1 MKNNETLD
9 LQALRVFASV
19 AELGGFSAAAERLG
33 LPKGRVSQ
41 LVQQLEARLGVR
53 LLQRTTRRV
62 QLMPDGEAVLTRARA
77 LLADAEEL
85 GALFQRAP
93 TELRGHL
100 RLDLPVRLAVNQV
113 LPALPDFLAAHP
125 GLTLDLSST
134 DRRVNPVE
142 EGFDCVLRVGSVG
155 DDSLVAR
162 RLGYLRQLNLASPDY
177 LRRHGEP
184 RHPSDL
190 AEGHRLVQYA
200 QRLPARAP
208 ALFEWQDE
216 SGALQLQP
224 VAAVLRV
231 NHTEAYEA
239 AALAGL
245 GLIQAPPG
253 AQAQIHSGRLRAV
266 LTAYEAPPLPV
277 HLLWPQQRGLS
288 RRTRAL
294 IDWLDGLLR
303 PGLLQQVG

>member
-1 MKNNETLD
+1 MKNNELPD
-9 LQALRVFASV
+9 LPSLRVFAAV
-19 AELGGFSAAAERLG
+19 AELGGFSAAAARLG
-33 LPKGRVSQ
+33 MPKGRVSQ

-62 QLMPDGEAVLTRARA
+62 QLMPDGEVVLARARN

-85 GALFQRAP
+85 AGLFQRAP
-93 TELRGHL
+93 AELRGHL
-100 RLDLPVRLAVNQV
+100 RLDLPVRLAVRQV

-142 EGFDCVLRVGSVG
+142 EGFDCVLRVGAIG

-162 RLGYLRQLNLASPDY
+162 RLGCLRQLNLASPDY
-177 LRRHGEP
+177 LQRHGEP
-184 RHPSDL
+184 RHPAEL
-190 AEGHRLVQYA
+190 AEGHRLVHYA
-200 QRLPARAP
+200 QRLPARTAP
-208 ALFEWQDE
+208 VFEWRDAA
-216 SGALQLQP
+216 GGLQQQT
-224 VAAVLRV
+224 VAAALTV

-245 GLIQAPPG
+245 GLIQAPGQAG
-253 AQAQIHSGRLRAV
+253 ALHTGRLRAV
-266 LTAYEAPPLPV
+266 LSAYEAPPLPV
-277 HLLWPQQRGLS
+277 HLLWPPQRNLS

-294 IDWLDGLLR
+294 IEWLDGLLR
-303 PGLLQQVG
+303 PSLLQQD

>member
-1 MKNNETLD
+1 MKNNEILD

-19 AELGGFSAAAERLG
+19 AERGSFSAAAEALG

-62 QLMPDGEAVLTRARA
+62 QLMPDGEAVLERARG

-85 GALFQRAP
+85 GGLFQRAP

-100 RLDLPVRLAVNQV
+100 RLDLPVRLAVAQV
-113 LPALPDFLAAHP
+113 LPALPQFLAAHP

-134 DRRVNPVE
+134 DRRVNLIE

-162 RLGYLRQLNLASPDY
+162 RLGVLRQLNLASPAY
-177 LRRHGEP
+177 LARHGEP
-184 RHPSDL
+184 QHPRDL
-190 AEGHRLVQYA
+190 AEGHRLVHYA
-200 QRLPARAP
+200 QRLPTRSP
-208 ALFEWQDE
+208 PVFEWLDE
-216 SGALQLQP
+216 SGQLQRQAM
-224 VAAVLRV
+224 VAALSV

-245 GLIQAPPG
+245 GLIQAPPSTG
-253 AQAQIHSGRLRAV
+253 SQLHTGRLRAV
-266 LTAYEAPPLPV
+266 MTSYEAPPLPV
-277 HLLWPQQRGLS
+277 HLLWPQQRHLS

-303 PGLLQQVG
+303 PQLLQA

>member
-1 MKNNETLD
+1 MKNNELMN

-19 AELGGFSAAAERLG
+19 ADRGSFSAAADALG

-41 LVQQLEARLGVR
+41 LVQQLEAHLGVR

-62 QLMPDGEAVLTRARA
+62 QLMPDGEAVLERARA

-93 TELRGHL
+93 AELRGHL
-100 RLDLPVRLAVNQV
+100 RLDLPVRVAVTQV
-113 LPALPDFLAAHP
+113 LPALPQFLAAHP

-142 EGFDCVLRVGSVG
+142 EGFDCVLRVGAIG

-162 RLGYLRQLNLASPDY
+162 RLGVLRQLNLASPDY
-177 LRRHGEP
+177 LARHGEP
-184 RHPSDL
+184 QHPQDL
-190 AEGHRLVQYA
+190 ADGHRLVHYA
-200 QRLPARAP
+200 QRLPTRSP
-208 ALFEWQDE
+208 PVFEWLDA
-216 SGALQLQP
+216 SGQLQRQA
-224 VAAVLRV
+224 VAAVLSV

-253 AQAQIHSGRLRAV
+253 AGSSLHTGRLRAV
-266 LTAYEAPPLPV
+266 MTAYEAAPLPV
-277 HLLWPQQRGLS
+277 HLLWPRQRGLS

-294 IDWLDGLLR
+294 IEWLDGLLR
-303 PGLLQQVG
+303 PSLLQ

>member
-1 MKNNETLD
+1 MKNNELLD
-9 LQALRVFASV
+9 LQALRVFARV
-19 AELGGFSAAAERLG
+19 AELGSFSAAADALG

-62 QLMPDGEAVLTRARA
+62 QLMPDGEAVLERARL

-85 GALFQRAP
+85 GGLFQRAP
-93 TELRGHL
+93 GDLRGHL

-113 LPALPDFLAAHP
+113 LPALPAFLAAHP

-134 DRRVNPVE
+134 DRRVNPIE
-142 EGFDCVLRVGSVG
+142 EGFDCVLRVGSLG

-162 RLGYLRQLNLASPDY
+162 RLGVLRQLNLASPDY

-184 RHPSDL
+184 QHPAEL
-190 AEGHRLVQYA
+190 AEGHRLIHYA
-200 QRLPARAP
+200 QRLPARSLP
-208 ALFEWQDE
+208 VFEWLDAQR
-216 SGALQLQP
+216 ALQCQA
-224 VAAVLRV
+224 VAAVLTV

-239 AALAGL
+239 AAVAGL
-245 GLIQAPPG
+245 GLIQAPPSSSS
-253 AQAQIHSGRLRAV
+253 QLHTGRLRAV

-277 HLLWPQQRGLS
+277 HLLWPQQRHLS

-303 PGLLQQVG
+303 PQLLQA

>member
-1 MKNNETLD
+1 MKNNELPD
-9 LQALRVFASV
+9 LQALRVFARV
-19 AELGGFSAAAERLG
+19 AELGSFSAAAEGLG

-41 LVQQLEARLGVR
+41 LVQQLETRLGVR

-62 QLMPDGEAVLTRARA
+62 QLMPDGEAVLERARA

-85 GALFQRAP
+85 GGLFQRAP
-93 TELRGHL
+93 AELRGHL

-113 LPALPDFLAAHP
+113 LPALPAFLADHP

-134 DRRVNPVE
+134 DRRVNPIE
-142 EGFDCVLRVGSVG
+142 EGFDCVLRVGSLG

-162 RLGYLRQLNLASPDY
+162 RLGVLRQLNMASPEY

-184 RHPSDL
+184 QHPAEL
-190 AEGHRLVQYA
+190 AEGHRLIHYA
-200 QRLPARAP
+200 QRLPARSP
-208 ALFEWQDE
+208 PVFEWLDAQA
-216 SGALQLQP
+216 GLQQQA
-224 VAAVLRV
+224 VAAVLSV

-239 AALAGL
+239 AAVAGL
-245 GLIQAPPG
+245 GLIQAPPSSSS
-253 AQAQIHSGRLRAV
+253 QLHTGRLRAV
-266 LTAYEAPPLPV
+266 LTAYEAPPLAV
-277 HLLWPQQRGLS
+277 HLLWPQQRHLS

-303 PGLLQQVG
+303 PQLLQA